1 MLSLVAALLLAA
13 AAVPSAAGPA
23 SVLPARGGQ
32 QWRPAQKAGLSLL
45 GSVPFPAAEQV
56 SRAGVVQGHMDPHAR
71 SGACCRCSRNRG
83 GSEAHMP
90 RCNGKGLA
98 RHHALVISTG
108 SALSKPD
115 ISQVAFD
122 DKAKVAYI
130 IGGNALAVRSMRLP
144 TSGNLPPASLLTCM
158 SPRTACSQPTAKPF

>member
-1 MLSLVAALLLAA
+1 
-13 AAVPSAAGPA
+13 
-23 SVLPARGGQ
+23 
-32 QWRPAQKAGLSLL
+32 
-45 GSVPFPAAEQV
+45 
-56 SRAGVVQGHMDPHAR
+56 
-71 SGACCRCSRNRG
+71 
-83 GSEAHMP
+83 MP